1 MPNAALARAVLERM
15 TREDQEDRRAASPT
29 VLDPRG
35 TASGTGHEPDYRPA
49 RMYVEDWVAH
59 LSNYVLRPHGWASMG
74 TEWFRTEDAARTGLD
89 ISQFDAAR
97 LFGRDLLPEQVV
109 AALDQL
115 ADGSPTVDWEVAHAA
130 AYGLADGDFSAA
142 AAWEA
147 RRVWGVTHDLLVDG
161 TRRSGTRG
169 ISPAAMRFI
178 VAGWD
183 DVREPGE
190 PRGFWRD
197 DRGTWTTA
205 AGHRY
210 VPRLAEAAVVHP
222 GSLQGCDDARRILG
236 DLNCTPVSPY
246 GDRRLHHLIVTA
258 AKLPELAVSPHI
270 STTNTPDPQTVYTY
284 LGTTW
289 PPLASDACQRCR
301 RVGFLAR
308 ATEWPG
314 CPAFCIDCHET
325 LHTWQAQA
333 GHQCVDGCPQ
343 PVDHTGLCFP

>member
-1 MPNAALARAVLERM
+1 M
-15 TREDQEDRRAASPT
+15 TQEDQEARGAADLT
-29 VLDPRG
+29 VLDPHEA
-35 TASGTGHEPDYRPA
+35 ASGTGHEPDYRPA
-49 RMYVEDWVAH
+49 TMYVEHWAAH
-59 LSNYVLRPHGWASMG
+59 LSNYVLRPDGWASKG
-74 TEWFRTEDAARTGLD
+74 AARLPIKDAARTGLD
-89 ISQFDAAR
+89 ISQSDAAR
-97 LFGRDLLPEQVV
+97 LFCNDLLPEQVI

-115 ADGSPTVDWEVAHAA
+115 ADGTPTVDWEVAHAA
-130 AYGLADGDFSAA
+130 AYGLADGDFAVA

-147 RRVWGVTHDLLVDG
+147 RRVWGVTHDLLIDG
-161 TRRSGTRG
+161 TRHSGTRG

-183 DVREPGE
+183 DAREPGE

-222 GSLQGCDDARRILG
+222 SSIRGRDDARRILG

-246 GDRRLHHLIVTA
+246 GDRRLHHLIVPA
-258 AKLPELAVSPHI
+258 ARLPELAASPHI
-270 STTNTPDPQTVYTY
+270 TTNNTPDPQTVYTY

-289 PPLASDACQRCR
+289 PPLASDVCQRCR

-308 ATEWPG
+308 ATEWAG
-314 CPAFCIDCHET
+314 HPAFCIDCHET
-325 LHTWQAQA
+325 LHTCQARA
-333 GHQCVDGCPQ
+333 GHQCLDGCPQ
-343 PVDHTGLCFP
+343 PVDHVGLCFP